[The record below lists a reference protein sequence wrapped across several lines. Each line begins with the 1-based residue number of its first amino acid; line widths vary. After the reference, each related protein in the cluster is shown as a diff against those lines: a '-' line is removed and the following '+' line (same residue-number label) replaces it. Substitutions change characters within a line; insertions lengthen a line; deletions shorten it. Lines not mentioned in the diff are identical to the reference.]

1 MTVTADMI
9 ITRGGTVLPLD
20 QRRRDALMTYAQ
32 QAADAAGMPRQAWC
46 RKVWKLKDYEAKDL
60 LKGNASETVWERI
73 MKMRGPHCGWA
84 VALPVTAAVIG
95 QDLHE
100 FFRDQMRQAAREA
113 EHALE
118 HERIAEAAYR
128 RLASDASATRTPG
141 RAGQGA
147 REVGAEAPRRVGGGQ

>member
-1 MTVTADMI
+1 MTVTGTMI

-20 QRRRDALMTYAQ
+20 QRRRDALMNYAV

-73 MKMRGPHCGWA
+73 IKMRGPHCGWE
-84 VALPVTAAVIG
+84 VALPVTAAVVG

-100 FFRDQMRQAAREA
+100 FFREQMRAAAKEA
-113 EHALE
+113 EHAE
-118 HERIAEAAYR
+118 HHERIAQAAYR
-128 RLASDASATRTPG
+128 RLAADPADLGPPRRTR
-141 RAGQGA
+141 QGA
-147 REVGAEAPRRVGGGQ
+147 GKVGAEAPRRVAGGP

>member
-1 MTVTADMI
+1 MTVTGTMI
-9 ITRGGTVLPLD
+9 IPLD
-20 QRRRDALMTYAQ
+20 QRRRDALMNYAV
-32 QAADAAGMPRQAWC
+32 QAADGAGVPRQSWC

-84 VALPVTAAVIG
+84 VALPVTAAVVG

-100 FFRDQMRQAAREA
+100 FFREQMRLAAKDA
-113 EHALE
+113 EHAKE

-128 RLASDASATRTPG
+128 RLADDIAGPGEDRRTWSRTG
-141 RAGQGA
+141 
-147 REVGAEAPRRVGGGQ
+147 EVGARPTRRVGGGQ